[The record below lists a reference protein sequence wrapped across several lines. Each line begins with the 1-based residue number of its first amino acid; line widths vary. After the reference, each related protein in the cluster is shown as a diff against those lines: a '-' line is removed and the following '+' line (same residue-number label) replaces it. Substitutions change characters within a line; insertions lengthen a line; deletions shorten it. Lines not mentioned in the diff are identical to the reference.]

1 MRYALLVSYD
11 GTNYGGWQVQNNCVS
26 VQEKLEDAALGL
38 FGKRTAV
45 TASGRTDAGVH
56 ARAQVCHLDAET
68 SVPAGKIA
76 DALNMRLP
84 EDISVLS
91 SVTAPEGFDA
101 NRSAKKKTY
110 CYRMYFSPRRNP
122 LSDRY
127 SVWVKGSADIAKMQ
141 YVLRFFEGEHDFSAY
156 AKSGTAAKTFTRI
169 IYSATLRAQSSPTAL
184 NVEIYLT
191 GNGFLY
197 NMVRT
202 IAGTALYFA
211 NGALGEERVIKSL
224 ETGNRDFVG
233 KTMPARG
240 LTLESV
246 DYGFDLFGAGKA
258 KQP

>member
-11 GTNYGGWQVQNNCVS
+11 GTNYGGWQVQNNCIS
-26 VQEKLEDAALGL
+26 VQKKLEEAASGL
-38 FGKRTAV
+38 FGVKTSV

-56 ARAQVCHLDAET
+56 ARGQVCHLDAET
-68 SVPAGKIA
+68 QIPPEKIA

-84 EDISVLS
+84 DDISVLS
-91 SVTAPEGFDA
+91 SAKAPDGFDA

-127 SVWVKGSADIAKMQ
+127 SVWVKGNADIQKMQ

-156 AKSGTAAKTFTRI
+156 AKSGFTAKTTVRT
-169 IYSATLRAQSSPTAL
+169 IYSARLEARPATGAL

-211 NGALGEERVIKSL
+211 QGALSEEKVIKSL
-224 ETGNRDFVG
+224 ETGNRDLVG
-233 KTMPARG
+233 KTMPAKG

-246 DYGFDLFGAGKA
+246 DYGFGLFDF
-258 KQP
+258 

>member
-26 VQEKLEDAALGL
+26 VQEKLEAAAEEL
-38 FGKRTAV
+38 FGTKTAV

-56 ARAQVCHLDAET
+56 ARGQVCHLDAQT
-68 SVPAGKIA
+68 TVPPGKIA

-84 EDISVLS
+84 DDISVLAS
-91 SVTAPEGFDA
+91 AKAPDGFDA

-110 CYRMYFSPRRNP
+110 CYRMYFSLRRNP

-127 SVWVKGSADIAKMQ
+127 SVWVKGNADIQKMQ

-156 AKSGTAAKTFTRI
+156 AKSGSAAKTFTRT
-169 IYSATLRAQSSPTAL
+169 IYSATLSAIPSERAL

-211 NGALGEERVIKSL
+211 QGALSEEKVIKSL
-224 ETGNRDFVG
+224 ETGNRELVG
-233 KTMPARG
+233 KTMPAKG

-246 DYGFDLFGAGKA
+246 DYGLGIFDL
-258 KQP
+258 

>member
-1 MRYALLVSYD
+1 MRYAFLVSYD

-26 VQEKLEDAALGL
+26 VQEKLEEAAAKL
-38 FGKRTAV
+38 FGVKTAV
-45 TASGRTDAGVH
+45 VASGRTDAGVH
-56 ARAQVCHLDAET
+56 AKAQVCHLDAET
-68 SVPAGKIA
+68 TIPADKIA

-84 EDISVLS
+84 EDISVLA
-91 SVTAPEGFDA
+91 SVKAPEGFDA

-127 SVWVKGSADIAKMQ
+127 SVWVKGVADISKMQ
-141 YVLRFFEGEHDFSAY
+141 YILHFFEGEHDFSAY
-156 AKSGTAAKTFTRI
+156 AKSGTTAKTFVRT
-169 IYSATLRAQSSPTAL
+169 IYSATLSTRLLKTASE
-184 NVEIYLT
+184 VEIYLT

-211 NGALGEERVIKSL
+211 RGALSEDKVIKSL

-233 KTMPARG
+233 KTMPAKG
-240 LTLESV
+240 LTLENV
-246 DYGFDLFGAGKA
+246 DYGFDLFGGII
-258 KQP
+258 